1 MRILFLNRSFWP
13 DTEATGLLLD
23 ELAQDLAFEHEVTV
37 ICGPANT
44 SPARGWPLVR
54 HEQRGAVKVLR
65 TCGPHVSKRNLMLR
79 VATLSVYGLLAAV
92 TALRE
97 PTDVIIAETDPPVLG
112 RLGAALKRRSGCRLI
127 YYCQDL
133 YPDIGEATGGLK
145 FGPLRDWL
153 ARGNARAYRDADA
166 TVVLASDMAGRL
178 QRKGVPAARIA
189 IIPNWIDCRKVQPQV
204 GSRAADIGMPGQFV
218 VMYAGN
224 LGWSQ
229 NLEAVVE
236 TARLMHD
243 DPRVKFVLVG
253 DGARKRALEQEAR
266 RNVRLNVEFVER
278 RPPAAMSEVLAAGDL
293 HLIPLAAGAAG
304 SVVPSKVYW
313 TLAAGKP
320 FVAIMEPDAEV
331 ARLALAHKVGF
342 VVAPG
347 DAAALARTIAESM
360 RHPKLLADM
369 GRRARV
375 LAETEYD
382 RPLITRRFAAL
393 IETLGSRSR
402 LERGSEPEPAGNLE
416 RIPALPVE

>member
-44 SPARGWPLVR
+44 SRARAWPLVQ

-65 TCGPHVSKRNLMLR
+65 TCGPRVSKRNLLLR
-79 VATLSVYGLLAAV
+79 IATLSVYGVLAAI
-92 TALRE
+92 TAMRE
-97 PTDVIIAETDPPVLG
+97 RADVIVAETDPPVLG
-112 RLGAALKRRSGCRLI
+112 RLGAALKRRTGCRLI

-153 ARGNARAYRDADA
+153 ARGNDRAYSTADA

-189 IIPNWIDCRKVQPQV
+189 IIPNWIDCRKVQPHK
-204 GSRAADIGMPGQFV
+204 GSCSREAGASSQFV

-236 TARLMHD
+236 TARLMRD
-243 DPRVKFVLVG
+243 EPRVKFVLVG
-253 DGARKRALEQEAR
+253 DGARKRSLQQEAR
-266 RNVRLNVEFVER
+266 RNGASNVEFIER
-278 RPPAAMSEVLAAGDL
+278 RPA
-293 HLIPLAAGAAG
+293 
-304 SVVPSKVYW
+304 
-313 TLAAGKP
+313 
-320 FVAIMEPDAEV
+320 
-331 ARLALAHKVGF
+331 
-342 VVAPG
+342 
-347 DAAALARTIAESM
+347 
-360 RHPKLLADM
+360 
-369 GRRARV
+369 
-375 LAETEYD
+375 
-382 RPLITRRFAAL
+382 
-393 IETLGSRSR
+393 
-402 LERGSEPEPAGNLE
+402 
-416 RIPALPVE
+416 

>member
-44 SPARGWPLVR
+44 SRARVWPLVR
-54 HEQRGAVKVLR
+54 REQRGAVKVLR
-65 TCGPHVSKRNLMLR
+65 TSGPHVSKRNLMLR

-112 RLGAALKRRSGCRLI
+112 RLGAALKRRTGCRLI

-145 FGPLRDWL
+145 FRPLRDWL
-153 ARGNARAYRDADA
+153 ARGNDHAYRDADA

-178 QRKGVPAARIA
+178 QRKGVPVDRIT
-189 IIPNWIDCRKVQPQV
+189 IIPNWIDCRKVQPRAR
-204 GSRAADIGMPGQFV
+204 SRASEAIAAGQFV

-236 TARLMHD
+236 TACLMRD
-243 DPRVKFVLVG
+243 DPRVKFVLIG
-253 DGARKRALEQEAR
+253 DGARKRSLEQEAHR
-266 RNVRLNVEFVER
+266 KGRLNIEFVER
-278 RPPAAMSEVLAAGDL
+278 RPPGAMSEVLAAGDL

-320 FVAIMEPDAEV
+320 FVAMMESEAEV
-331 ARLALAHKVGF
+331 ARLARTHNVGF
-342 VVAPG
+342 VVPPG
-347 DAAALARTIAESM
+347 DAAALARTIAEGM

-369 GRRARV
+369 GRRARM
-375 LAETEYD
+375 LAEAEYD

-393 IETLGSRSR
+393 LETLGS
-402 LERGSEPEPAGNLE
+402 GSILARHGELTPANNLE
-416 RIPALPVE
+416 SAPAMPVE